1 MGFSYGYAAD
11 KQDAISLIRTAVE
24 RVLHSSLLLKDP
36 VTNESVT

>member
-24 RVLHSSLLLKDP
+24 RVLHSSLLLKP
-36 VTNESVT
+36 TAQLRTNR